1 MKHLPELITNQPPGD
16 TEKAPVSFFTGTH
29 IKGTSRP
36 ENFSYL
42 LECFTFWED
51 PDNKPL
57 VELTKYLQRLKEK
70 DKTAYKGE
78 RARICPVY
86 QIGHWETRKDC
97 RIYVPIL
104 VFDVD
109 GCDEA
114 TYLFNLSKCEKISF
128 IYRVMPSLGGGMRIM
143 VITDSTPDTH
153 KAYYTAL
160 CQLLSKLV
168 GIPLKSDL
176 KGHSGT
182 NNNLREHIDD
192 GTNAINQLW
201 FACHTPTS
209 LIYHNEESEIF
220 YLPGDEGREI
230 TKELTPSATSRM
242 KKRPQGGS
250 YPVEYS
256 QREKIENLICQI
268 EKNRQD
274 ITQGMTNIW
283 FPKVL
288 LSLANEFGHQG
299 RDLAHR
305 VSRFHSD
312 YTQEETDKEYD
323 RALAKDQG
331 KVRIGTFYAL
341 CKSFGYLVDFDQ
353 LNEQYKGLNGS
364 HKPVSPNPE
373 KVAIDGQ
380 EENESADKEAEE
392 QLEEPISNKQAKELE
407 EALRKV
413 GDYRYN
419 EITRMPEF
427 RKKGIGSFV
436 QMDDYSLNSITR
448 KLRLSGTPGATK
460 TRIAETIESG
470 FSPMVNPVE
479 VYFKEL
485 RPDSQ
490 DQIKALCATV
500 SPLEGQSEMF
510 EKYFKK
516 WLVGTVAN
524 IFIKDRCANHLCFI
538 LTGQQG
544 AFKSTW
550 IRLLC
555 PPALINYYFEGN
567 LDPENK
573 DDLFAT
579 TANFI
584 YNLDDYFAEVT
595 KKKINSLK
603 SFITKDTVNA
613 RRAYGRYPEELPK
626 ICSFIASSND
636 DTFLHDPT
644 GNRRFIPF
652 EVTAIDIEA
661 AKRIDIDQVW
671 GQAYALF
678 RKGFIY
684 WLSRDDQKEL
694 KEHNSKYEVQS
705 LEFEL
710 VNTYFQPPTNRNEA
724 TAYLTTA
731 DIIDRLAQKSSIR
744 MTPKKVGE
752 AMKKAGF
759 DRFQKRLEGK
769 SNPSW
774 VYAIDFTEEI
784 DIQDEKTTGRGLSS

>member
-1 MKHLPELITNQPPGD
+1 
-16 TEKAPVSFFTGTH
+16 
-29 IKGTSRP
+29 
-36 ENFSYL
+36 
-42 LECFTFWED
+42 
-51 PDNKPL
+51 
-57 VELTKYLQRLKEK
+57 
-70 DKTAYKGE
+70 
-78 RARICPVY
+78 
-86 QIGHWETRKDC
+86 
-97 RIYVPIL
+97 
-104 VFDVD
+104 
-109 GCDEA
+109 
-114 TYLFNLSKCEKISF
+114 
-128 IYRVMPSLGGGMRIM
+128 
-143 VITDSTPDTH
+143 
-153 KAYYTAL
+153 
-160 CQLLSKLV
+160 
-168 GIPLKSDL
+168 
-176 KGHSGT
+176 
-182 NNNLREHIDD
+182 
-192 GTNAINQLW
+192 
-201 FACHTPTS
+201 
-209 LIYHNEESEIF
+209 
-220 YLPGDEGREI
+220 
-230 TKELTPSATSRM
+230 
-242 KKRPQGGS
+242 
-250 YPVEYS
+250 
-256 QREKIENLICQI
+256 
-268 EKNRQD
+268 
-274 ITQGMTNIW
+274 MTNIW

-288 LSLANEFGHQG
+288 LSLANEFGQQG
-299 RDLAHR
+299 RRDLAHR
-305 VSRFHSD
+305 VSRFHPD

-353 LNEQYKGLNGS
+353 LNEQHKELNGS
-364 HKPVSPNPE
+364 HEAVTVDPEEIATNGREKELPVEN
-373 KVAIDGQ
+373 Q
-380 EENESADKEAEE
+380 EPK
-392 QLEEPISNKQAKELE
+392 EEPISNKQAKELE
-407 EALRKV
+407 EALQRV
-413 GDYRYN
+413 GEFRFN
-419 EITRMPEF
+419 EITRMPEVC
-427 RKKGIGSFV
+427 KKGSSDYIR
-436 QMDDYSLNSITR
+436 MDDYLLNSITR

-470 FSPMVNPVE
+470 FSPIINPIE

-485 RPDSQ
+485 KPDGKNH
-490 DQIKALCATV
+490 IKALCATV
-500 SPLEGQSEMF
+500 SPLEGQAEMF

-516 WLVGTVAN
+516 WAVGTVAN

-550 IRLLC
+550 IRQLC

-661 AKRIDIDQVW
+661 AKRINIDQVW
-671 GQAYALF
+671 GQAYSLF

-784 DIQDEKTTGRGLSS
+784 DIQEEKTTGKGLSS